1 MKRIAVIALSTLSVL
16 AAVATATTG
25 AGAGDFTAAQAESP
39 RSGASMMSDAEI
51 TQKLQAAGYTNVRLG
66 EHERGKVDAT
76 ATKNGQDVDLEI
88 DAQSGA
94 VSQHIEKEGDD
105 DDD

>member
-1 MKRIAVIALSTLSVL
+1 MKRIAVIALSTLPVL
-16 AAVATATTG
+16 AALATAATV
-25 AGAGDFTAAQAESP
+25 AGERDLTVVQAERS

-51 TQKLQAAGYTNVRLG
+51 KQKLEAAGYTNVQLG
-66 EHERGKVDAT
+66 EHDRSKVEVT
-76 ATKNGQDVDLEI
+76 ATKNGQDVDLDV

-105 DDD
+105 DD